1 MHARLSRYTHSP
13 GTYKTR
19 LGTTSHAEAQPRAKQ
34 HRQANPT
41 PRKRGLRSHARHP
54 RPARQPPTGASWRAG
69 RRGVGRGHMEGRA
82 MAGHSK
88 PTTRTPPRP
97 PPLKGVGGGG
107 SGRGG
112 VYRIGSY
119 HAGMRTGSSRNP
131 SSDQGPQHRSH
142 RPAIVP
148 KWHGVL
154 PKRCT
159 EKLAATPIVQAPTKL
174 TSVPR
179 RMPKLGSRRPASASQ
194 SHIPEKQLQSHARHP
209 RPARQPPTG
218 ASWRAGRRGIGRR
231 P

>member
-1 MHARLSRYTHSP
+1 MRKCRLGVQDSNPSNCDSPELARGGTEEMQGKPGRYPHSP
-13 GTYKTR
+13 GTYETCVD
-19 LGTTSHAEAQPRAKQ
+19 TSSHAEAQLRATQ

-41 PRKRGLRSHARHP
+41 PRKRR
-54 RPARQPPTGASWRAG
+54 
-69 RRGVGRGHMEGRA
+69 HMEGRA

-131 SSDQGPQHRSH
+131 SSDQRPQHRSH

-148 KWHGVL
+148 KWHGVV

-174 TSVPR
+174 TSAPR
-179 RMPKLGSRRPASASQ
+179 RMPKL
-194 SHIPEKQLQSHARHP
+194 
-209 RPARQPPTG
+209 
-218 ASWRAGRRGIGRR
+218 
-231 P
+231 

>member
-1 MHARLSRYTHSP
+1 
-13 GTYKTR
+13 
-19 LGTTSHAEAQPRAKQ
+19 
-34 HRQANPT
+34 
-41 PRKRGLRSHARHP
+41 
-54 RPARQPPTGASWRAG
+54 
-69 RRGVGRGHMEGRA
+69 
-82 MAGHSK
+82 MAAHSK

-131 SSDQGPQHRSH
+131 SSDQRPKHRSN

-148 KWHGVL
+148 KWHGVA

-159 EKLAATPIVQAPTKL
+159 EKLAATPIVRAPTKL

-179 RMPKLGSRRPASASQ
+179 RMPKLGSRRPASANQ
-194 SHIPEKQLQSHARHP
+194 SHIPEKQLQSHGQYP

-218 ASWRAGRRGIGRR
+218 ASWRAGRRGVGRR
-231 P
+231 RMVGRAMTAHSKPTTRTPPRPPPLKGAGGGARAGAGSTG